1 MTCRRIGTQIRQRTA
16 GGLTRRARTFH
27 AGPRVVRTPAC
38 TTKHT
43 RLDIGG
49 RSRADACEKDSRRR
63 REISSSTGRRAVEIL
78 VSRSRRKTPTE
89 TDGQSTKP
97 RPATPESSR
106 PTDDESYAS
115 RLKSYPRTY
124 TSAASAFSILSSASL
139 SVSSLAAYE
148 IRRHSG
154 VPNALPGTSA
164 T

>member
-1 MTCRRIGTQIRQRTA
+1 M
-16 GGLTRRARTFH
+16 TRRARTFH
-27 AGPRVVRTPAC
+27 AGPRVVQTPAC
-38 TTKHT
+38 VTKHT

-49 RSRADACEKDSRRR
+49 RSRAEACEKDSRRTPKDARTTARNFSKRRRARDFVSPLALVTTILGFWSRDR
-63 REISSSTGRRAVEIL
+63 RE
-78 VSRSRRKTPTE
+78 TPTE

-97 RPATPESSR
+97 RPSTPESR

-154 VPNALPGTSA
+154 LPNALPGTSA